1 MSLEVYTFKA
11 MLFDNLGGN
20 EKMKTNKKQLKE
32 LATMLNAYYCGG
44 NVYNHENIRE
54 YISNTNYDIQEL
66 NKYTNRNN
74 NVYELIE
81 RLQKAIGNKK
91 YNVTSRLIAYSA
103 NVYGNSGQIFQYELY
118 DINGVFD
125 TIYTYYC

>member
-1 MSLEVYTFKA
+1 
-11 MLFDNLGGN
+11 MLFDNLGGK
-20 EKMKTNKKQLKE
+20 EMKTTKKQLKE

-74 NVYELIE
+74 KVYELME
-81 RLQKAIGNKK
+81 HLGNVIGDKK
-91 YNVTSRLIAYSA
+91 YNVTTRLIAYSTGL
-103 NVYGNSGQIFQYELY
+103 YGNSGQIFQYELY